1 MFWSCLLPSRCCF
14 TGKVLF
20 ISVRW
25 SQTMAVAVFLQHGF
39 IVRVQALNWPDAVQ
53 KPKDA
58 AEQLVSCSK
67 HVSLLPKNRWSSLV
81 GNSFLKLLVAAIK
94 FKMNKSN
101 SLVSAFAAVLFSVL
115 LHCFYL
121 ESQSTPV
128 LLKSRNNLLILSF
141 KLSSGCFFY
150 FEWSLT
156 EFLCVNRWKHWWLP
170 RCVKMIS
177 GTCLSGVVQIVN
189 TFY

>member
-1 MFWSCLLPSRCCF
+1 MLFYWESLVYFSEMIPNHGCGCIPAAWLHSKSPGAKLAWRSPETKGCCWAA
-14 TGKVLF
+14 G
-20 ISVRW
+20 
-25 SQTMAVAVFLQHGF
+25 FLQ
-39 IVRVQALNWPDAVQ
+39 QACFLTS
-53 KPKDA
+53 K
-58 AEQLVSCSK
+58 EQMKRFSGK
-67 HVSLLPKNRWSSLV
+67 QLLK
-81 GNSFLKLLVAAIK
+81 AAIK

-101 SLVSAFAAVLFSVL
+101 SLVSAFATVLFSVL

>member
-1 MFWSCLLPSRCCF
+1 MFWSHLLPSRCCF

-25 SQTMAVAVFLQHGF
+25 SQTMAVAVFLKHGF

-121 ESQSTPV
+121 VTEHTS
-128 LLKSRNNLLILSF
+128 SF
-141 KLSSGCFFY
+141 EEQKQFIDIKLQAFIRMFFL
-150 FEWSLT
+150 FW
-156 EFLCVNRWKHWWLP
+156 
-170 RCVKMIS
+170 MIFNWIFV
-177 GTCLSGVVQIVN
+177 C
-189 TFY
+189 

>member
-1 MFWSCLLPSRCCF
+1 MFWSHLLPSRCCF

-25 SQTMAVAVFLQHGF
+25 SQTMAVAVFLKHGF
-39 IVRVQALNWPDAVQ
+39 IVRVQALNWPDKVQ

-121 ESQSTPV
+121 VTEHTS
-128 LLKSRNNLLILSF
+128 SF
-141 KLSSGCFFY
+141 EEQKQFIDIKLQAFIRMFFFY

-156 EFLCVNRWKHWWLP
+156 ESLCVNRWKHWWLP

>member
-1 MFWSCLLPSRCCF
+1 MFWSCLLPSRFCF

-20 ISVRW
+20 ISARW

-39 IVRVQALNWPDAVQ
+39 IVRVQALNWSDKVQ
-53 KPKDA
+53 KPKAAAA

-128 LLKSRNNLLILSF
+128 LLKSSLWNNLLILRF
-141 KLSSGCFFY
+141 KLSSGCFLF
-150 FEWSLT
+150 
-156 EFLCVNRWKHWWLP
+156 
-170 RCVKMIS
+170 
-177 GTCLSGVVQIVN
+177 
-189 TFY
+189 